1 MHAGRLWWTPVRPGL
16 IALALL
22 IFLCQKLGAGAP
34 QEPDDAQ
41 RAEVAADA
49 LQAWYSAASGLYRTT
64 GWWNSANAI
73 TALADESRV
82 SGSKKYWPV
91 FSNTF
96 IAAQTTSP
104 GFLNKFYDDEGWWAM
119 AWIDV
124 YDLTRE
130 ARYLTMAQSIFA
142 DMAGGWDDTCAG
154 GIWWSK
160 DRKYKNAIANELF
173 LDVAAALANRT
184 EGAEHRGYAEW
195 AEKEWRW
202 FAQSGMINASR
213 LINDGLSSDGKNGAC
228 VNNGKTEWSYNQG
241 VILGGLA
248 ELAKSEHDDT
258 LLPEAQQVA
267 EAAMTTLTDAQGILH
282 DACEPKCGADGTQF
296 KGILLRNLRIL
307 NDAQSVHGYESFV
320 HANAESVWAQ
330 TRRHHDRLGAQWAAP
345 YGVANASS
353 QSSALD
359 LLVAAAALAAKSP
372 QSEQPRH

>member
-1 MHAGRLWWTPVRPGL
+1 V
-16 IALALL
+16 LL
-22 IFLCQKLGAGAP
+22 IFAFAGQKLGAGTP
-34 QEPDDAQ
+34 PHTDYAQ
-41 RAEVAADA
+41 RAALAADA
-49 LQAWYSAASGLYRTT
+49 LQLWYSAESGLYRTT

-91 FSNTF
+91 FSNTLV
-96 IAAQTTSP
+96 AAQKTSP

-130 ARYLTMAQSIFA
+130 ARYLAMAQSIFA
-142 DMAGGWDDTCAG
+142 DMAGGWDETCAG

-184 EGAEHRGYAEW
+184 EGAEQRGYAEW
-195 AEKEWRW
+195 AQKEWRW
-202 FAQSGMINASR
+202 FAQSGMINSSH
-213 LINDGLSSDGKNGAC
+213 LINDGLNSDGPNGAC
-228 VNNGKTEWSYNQG
+228 VNNGRTVWSYNQG
-241 VILGGLA
+241 VIVGGLA
-248 ELAKSEHDDT
+248 ELAKRKPDDA
-258 LLPEAQQVA
+258 LLPEARQIA

-296 KGILLRNLRIL
+296 KGILVRNLRIL
-307 NDAQSVHGYESFV
+307 NEAQTVQGYEGFV
-320 HANAESVWAQ
+320 LANAESVWGQ
-330 TRRHHDRLGAQWAAP
+330 TRRQNDHLGPQWAAP
-345 YGVANASS
+345 FGASDASS

-359 LLVAAAALAAKSP
+359 LLVASAAAAQKAGHAEP
-372 QSEQPRH
+372 H